1 MEVSMSLQCLKEPTL
16 GEMLDD
22 PIVQTLMKRDGV
34 QRASL
39 ELLMSD
45 VREKRT
51 DAEAHLSAHFW

>member
-22 PIVQTLMKRDGV
+22 PIVQSLMERDGV
-34 QRASL
+34 RRASL

-45 VREKRT
+45 VREKRS

>member
-1 MEVSMSLQCLKEPTL
+1 MSLQCLKEPTL

>member
-1 MEVSMSLQCLKEPTL
+1 MSLQCLKEPTL

-39 ELLMSD
+39 ELLLID
-45 VREKRT
+45 VWEKRSE
-51 DAEAHLSAHFW
+51 AEAHLSGHFW

>member
-1 MEVSMSLQCLKEPTL
+1 MSLQCLKEPTL

-22 PIVQTLMKRDGV
+22 PIVQILMKRDGV

>member
-1 MEVSMSLQCLKEPTL
+1 MSLQCLKEPTL

-39 ELLMSD
+39 ELLRSD